1 MNETIGGKGKSND
14 KRRMFKIINR
24 MKLIIKKEALDKIKK
39 DKDKKKKKESFMIIR
54 LVLLYSS
61 YNIDKVILKRDVK
74 LYKDNVKLVSVDVKK
89 IDNEKI
95 KDFNKIID
103 KKIESKV
110 NNNIN
115 KNKELS
121 KKVIKTIGPI
131 VDIVG
136 DSIKI
141 DSKKN
146 VVHKNRKNIKK
157 NVKKVNNDVK
167 INIDIIKKLPVR
179 DNSNR
184 FIVKNKVDIKKD
196 INKKNKDN
204 INKINVIKKID
215 NNNKKD
221 DSKKD
226 DSKKDNNKIDISKKI
241 VKTIGPIVDI
251 VGDNIR
257 INSKNNSDVLDKL
270 DINKKIELENIK
282 RDEVLKIKKNRLEE
296 ERLAKRIDNYNKL
309 SKESKSITCDS
320 KDVIDI
326 NRKINEVNKSIDNNK
341 KNITKDI
348 KNIDKNLII
357 ELIKEDNKNI
367 DNNKKFIEDKRED
380 INKKE
385 DVDKKI
391 VDDFDI
397 VRIWHMDDT
406 KADMYEYQQYIKY
419 VDKFQKFQESIYK
432 DLDNKVKNAVSNK
445 EYITK
450 KYIGMNDQLKA
461 LLAYATINAAIPK
474 KNSLTRL
481 IVSTGYYLYAFHLLI
496 HPKFEESKKSISSI
510 KDYSFDIKSSIS
522 NLDTMNYN
530 LNKNREE
537 ISKIKDDLKRNYSDM
552 SETSKIIKNL
562 EELDKKLVDKA
573 SEIKSIKKKEE
584 ILLEKNNAK
593 VKEIRQIR

>member
-1 MNETIGGKGKSND
+1 M
-14 KRRMFKIINR
+14 
-24 MKLIIKKEALDKIKK
+24 
-39 DKDKKKKKESFMIIR
+39 
-54 LVLLYSS
+54 
-61 YNIDKVILKRDVK
+61 
-74 LYKDNVKLVSVDVKK
+74 
-89 IDNEKI
+89 
-95 KDFNKIID
+95 
-103 KKIESKV
+103 
-110 NNNIN
+110 
-115 KNKELS
+115 
-121 KKVIKTIGPI
+121 
-131 VDIVG
+131 
-136 DSIKI
+136 
-141 DSKKN
+141 
-146 VVHKNRKNIKK
+146 
-157 NVKKVNNDVK
+157 
-167 INIDIIKKLPVR
+167 
-179 DNSNR
+179 
-184 FIVKNKVDIKKD
+184 
-196 INKKNKDN
+196 
-204 INKINVIKKID
+204 
-215 NNNKKD
+215 
-221 DSKKD
+221 
-226 DSKKDNNKIDISKKI
+226 
-241 VKTIGPIVDI
+241 
-251 VGDNIR
+251 
-257 INSKNNSDVLDKL
+257 
-270 DINKKIELENIK
+270 
-282 RDEVLKIKKNRLEE
+282 EE

-309 SKESKSITCDS
+309 SKESKSVTCDS

-432 DLDNKVKNAVSNK
+432 DLDDKVKNAVNNK

-481 IVSTGYYLYAFHLLI
+481 IVSTGYYLYAFHLLM

-537 ISKIKDDLKRNYSDM
+537 ISKIKDDLKSNYSDM

-573 SEIKSIKKKEE
+573 CEIKSIKKKEE